1 MPTAFALIIF
11 VVLGETCAVP
21 NDDTLVGKTDEKVSE
36 HHSPEAGTETKHP
49 VFFFLITCVWVFIA
63 VYRLSVVAASRGYSL
78 VAIRGLL
85 IVVPSLVAEHR
96 LWAHWLQ

>member
-49 VFFFLITCVWVFIA
+49 VFFF
-63 VYRLSVVAASRGYSL
+63 
-78 VAIRGLL
+78 
-85 IVVPSLVAEHR
+85 
-96 LWAHWLQ
+96 

>member
-1 MPTAFALIIF
+1 MLYQMMIPWL
-11 VVLGETCAVP
+11 
-21 NDDTLVGKTDEKVSE
+21 EKLMRKSVNTIPQKQVQKQSILF
-36 HHSPEAGTETKHP
+36 
-49 VFFFLITCVWVFIA
+49 FFFLITCVWVFIA
-63 VYRLSVVAASRGYSL
+63 VYRLSVVAASRCYSL